1 MVTTDKEGASY
12 ENGSEW
18 QKAEYET
25 MQRRASAFVQSG
37 AAPHEAG
44 YLAWRMMMRDR
55 PDSGDNRR
63 VCFECK
69 HLRENARCRPG
80 YLPLRF
86 VLQRCDG
93 FELKGAGSAGKIR
106 TEKAER

>member
-12 ENGSEW
+12 ENCSKW
-18 QKAEYET
+18 RKAEYET
-25 MQRRASAFVQSG
+25 MQRRAGAFVDAG

-44 YLAWRMMMRDR
+44 YLAWRLLMRDR
-55 PDSGDNRR
+55 PDSGDDRR

-69 HLRENARCRPG
+69 HLRDNARCRPD

-93 FELKGAGSAGKIR
+93 FELKGK
-106 TEKAER
+106 K

>member
-1 MVTTDKEGASY
+1 MSEQAGSY

-18 QKAEYET
+18 RKAEYET
-25 MQRRASAFVQSG
+25 MQRRAGAFVDAG

-44 YLAWRMMMRDR
+44 YLAWRMLMRDR
-55 PDSGDNRR
+55 PDSGDDRR

-69 HLRENARCRPG
+69 HLCGAKCRFG
-80 YLPLRF
+80 YMPIRF

-93 FELKGAGSAGKIR
+93 FELKGTK
-106 TEKAER
+106 

>member
-1 MVTTDKEGASY
+1 MSEQAGSY
-12 ENGSEW
+12 DNCSEW
-18 QKAEYET
+18 RNAEYET
-25 MQRRASAFVQSG
+25 MQRRAGAFVDAG

-44 YLAWRMMMRDR
+44 YLAWRMLMRDR
-55 PDSGDNRR
+55 PDSGDDRR

-86 VLQRCDG
+86 VLQRCEG
-93 FELKGAGSAGKIR
+93 FELKGSAGKTR
-106 TEKAER
+106 TEESKG

>member
-1 MVTTDKEGASY
+1 MVSIDKEGASY

-18 QKAEYET
+18 SRVEFSR
-25 MQRRASAFVQSG
+25 MQRRATAFVDAG

-44 YLAWRMMMRDR
+44 YLAWRMLMRDR
-55 PDSGDNRR
+55 PDSGDDRR

-86 VLQRCDG
+86 VLQRCEG
-93 FELKGAGSAGKIR
+93 FELKGAGLAGKAR
-106 TEKAER
+106 TEP